1 MLIRVGKLQFI
12 CLIGGLIGGRVF
24 NPRQQQVAYSRLVT
38 ISRCSSLLL
47 PRVKNPPISPP
58 IRQINC
64 SLPTRINIDLKKFV
78 TF

>member
-47 PRVKNPPISPP
+47 PRVENPPP
-58 IRQINC
+58 IRQTNC
-64 SLPTRINIDLKKFV
+64 SLPTQFNIDLKKFV

>member
-47 PRVKNPPISPP
+47 PRVTPPPINPPP
-58 IRQINC
+58 N
-64 SLPTRINIDLKKFV
+64 
-78 TF
+78 